1 MEVKEQC
8 QVEVSAWEKV
18 DDDDDDVISR
28 AWEGIREDIK
38 VAAADGIGYYDLKQH
53 KIWVAEEC
61 LKLLDQRE
69 QAKFH

>member
-53 KIWVAEEC
+53 KPCFDKEC
-61 LKLLDQRE
+61 SK
-69 QAKFH
+69 